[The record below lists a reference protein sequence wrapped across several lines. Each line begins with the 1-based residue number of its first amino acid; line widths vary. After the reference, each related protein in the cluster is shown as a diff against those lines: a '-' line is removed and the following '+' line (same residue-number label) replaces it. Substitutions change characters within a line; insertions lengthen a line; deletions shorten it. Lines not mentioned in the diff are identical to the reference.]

1 MANSN
6 LADDLEEVRLATS
19 AYGVHL
25 FGKVLLPDS
34 DPSHSY
40 PEK

>member
-6 LADDLEEVRLATS
+6 LADDLKEVRLATS
-19 AYGVHL
+19 AYGIHL
-25 FGKVLLPDS
+25 LGKVLLPDS
-34 DPSHSY
+34 DLSHAY

>member
-6 LADDLEEVRLATS
+6 LADDLKEVRIATS
-19 AYGVHL
+19 AYGIHL
-25 FGKVLLPDS
+25 LGKVLLRDS
-34 DPSHSY
+34 DPSHAY